1 MNGTRIGL
9 AILLMAALAAWL
21 WSPGKPEP
29 EDSHRLSRQLV
40 LHYTLS
46 RTDNP
51 IVVLGDSIVEA
62 STLPRA
68 LCGHAIVNAGLSRAS
83 TASDLGTWLVDALA
97 GKPTAAIVVA
107 LGINDALVSRLG
119 QQQFQASYGALL
131 AQLSTRTKHLFV
143 LAIPHV
149 EAEGRITPGS
159 QTDTIAGI
167 NDYNSV
173 LPELAAKNG
182 ATFIALP
189 AMPKPHTLDGVHL
202 NAAGDLAWEKAL
214 LQGVSTICG
223 SN

>member
-68 LCGHAIVNAGLSRAS
+68 LCGHA
-83 TASDLGTWLVDALA
+83 
-97 GKPTAAIVVA
+97 
-107 LGINDALVSRLG
+107 
-119 QQQFQASYGALL
+119 
-131 AQLSTRTKHLFV
+131 AQW
-143 LAIPHV
+143 I
-149 EAEGRITPGS
+149 EA
-159 QTDTIAGI
+159 
-167 NDYNSV
+167 
-173 LPELAAKNG
+173 
-182 ATFIALP
+182 
-189 AMPKPHTLDGVHL
+189 
-202 NAAGDLAWEKAL
+202 
-214 LQGVSTICG
+214 
-223 SN
+223 